1 MSNATVSSPW
11 LIVWFLGVFGHLLV
25 GFVKPFTPV
34 VGFGYLFG
42 GFCFILRV
50 NLNINLNIK

>member
-25 GFVKPFTPV
+25 GFVKPFTLV
-34 VGFGYLFG
+34 VGFDFVW

>member
-11 LIVWFLGVFGHLLV
+11 LIVWSLGVFGHLLV

-34 VGFGYLFG
+34 VGFG
-42 GFCFILRV
+42 FCLGVFVLS
-50 NLNINLNIK
+50 